1 MADELNAL
9 NEQLQYEA
17 TVNGGQS
24 SNNGENGV
32 PMKLNGFNNTNRNN
46 NTCNNNGTMKANGKN
61 RVSSNS
67 IPIKSRNGPN
77 TAQMV
82 AAAKKSRKKTIR
94 DFIDVDGLT
103 KIDDRTFRKIVERD
117 EKYKVGFFIEEYFFL
132 VYSWL
137 KCLFLLTE
145 RDRYAQGATEPM

>member
-1 MADELNAL
+1 LADELNAL

-32 PMKLNGFNNTNRNN
+32 PMKLNGFNHTNNRNN
-46 NTCNNNGTMKANGKN
+46 NTCNNNGAMKANGKN

-132 VYSWL
+132 VYS
-137 KCLFLLTE
+137 
-145 RDRYAQGATEPM
+145 